1 MLAERYLKRRYEA
14 GLAEGLAKGIVEGMT
29 EGKAKGKAEGRANEA
44 ARWRAWN
51 ARRIEAERQGRPFD
65 EPPPG
70 ENSAPPNGA

>member
-14 GLAEGLAKGIVEGMT
+14 G
-29 EGKAKGKAEGRANEA
+29 KAEGKTEGEAKGRDEGEAKGRADEA

-51 ARRIEAERQGRPFD
+51 ARRIEAEREGRPFD

-70 ENSAPPNGA
+70 EDAAPPNGA